1 MKETLQCPG
10 ILGKASYRKSLEQVY
25 ILFEYGGFPLSYG
38 CFLSKNSSKMLS
50 QGLNTMKE
58 T

>member
-25 ILFEYGGFPLSYG
+25 IL
-38 CFLSKNSSKMLS
+38 MLNMN
-50 QGLNTMKE
+50 LNYFNWCKI
-58 T
+58 